1 MSNERLDAVVLGH
14 NAFFGVNHLSK
25 QRGAQTE
32 AAFGDVAAIT
42 NMLHTAADH
51 HVTAMMLS
59 THPRAA
65 VLAEAVRADRD
76 LVGRFRFYPLLPYV
90 TKYVRQANEKG
101 IVNVVLDQLKQG
113 GWASGLTMAAR
124 GGLAVLTRDHERM
137 LATLIGLELA
147 PLRGLDI
154 KAVFLHDV
162 LTDLALALDIPS
174 VLELHMVEIRERF
187 GARGG
192 FATKNLPL
200 LVERFKRYG
209 FERPLVLAQINKL
222 GFGMNPTRQ
231 HCERS
236 LADSDLQ
243 VMAMGTLASGYLKPD
258 EAFDYVFNVPR
269 VESVVVGVSS
279 PAQAAE
285 TFRAAIS
292 RTTAAAS

>member
-1 MSNERLDAVVLGH
+1 MSTDRLDPVVLGH

-32 AAFGDVAAIT
+32 AVFGEVTAIT
-42 NMLHTAADH
+42 KMMHTAAEQ

-65 VLAEAVRADRD
+65 ILAEAVRADAE
-76 LVGRFRFYPLLPYV
+76 LVSRFHFYPLLPYV

-113 GWASGLTMAAR
+113 GWASRLTMAAR
-124 GGLAVLTRDHERM
+124 GGLAVLTRDHEQM
-137 LATLIGLELA
+137 LATLISLELA
-147 PLRGLDI
+147 PLRGLNI

-174 VLELHMVEIRERF
+174 VLELHMSEIRDRF

-192 FATKNLPL
+192 FATKNVPL

-222 GFGMNPTRQ
+222 GFGMNPSRQ
-231 HCERS
+231 DCEHS
-236 LADSDLQ
+236 LAHSDVQ

-258 EAFDYVFNVPR
+258 EAFDYVFSVPR

-279 PAQAAE
+279 PMHAAE